1 MYDEQW
7 IEESLKKPLYNT
19 AFIHRSYLNE
29 SSDEPESNERLEF
42 LGDSILS
49 LIVSNYLFTQR
60 KSDTEGGL
68 TNLRSYIVKTQ
79 SLGKAAKNLH
89 LGKFLKLSKGEELSG
104 GRDNPQLMANTY
116 EALIGAIYL
125 EDGMEEAQKFVMET
139 LIPLFE
145 NELKSGPPKD
155 SKSMLQ
161 ELAQNVT
168 KSSPRYRI
176 ISTSGPDHAKRFI
189 VGVFLRDKKIGEG
202 FGNSKQEAE
211 EKAATEALQGFE
223 NN

>member
-1 MYDEQW
+1 MYDEKW
-7 IEESLKKPLYNT
+7 IEESLKKPFYKT

-49 LIVSNYLFTQR
+49 LIVSSYLFTER

-79 SLGKAAKNLH
+79 SLGKAAKNLN
-89 LGKFLKLSKGEELSG
+89 LGKFLRLSKGEELSG
-104 GRDNPQLMANTY
+104 GRENPQLMANTY
-116 EALIGAIYL
+116 EALIGAVYL
-125 EDGMEEAQKFVMET
+125 EDGAEEAKKFVMET

-145 NELKSGPPKD
+145 KELRSGPPKD

-168 KSSPRYRI
+168 KTSPRYRI
-176 ISTSGPDHAKRFI
+176 ISTSGPDHAKKFI
-189 VGVFLRDKKIGEG
+189 VGVFLQDKKIGEG

-211 EKAATEALQGFE
+211 EKAARQALEGFPR
-223 NN
+223 